1 MALLQQMTTL
11 RLPEETPLSLKLKM
25 QLLLLMSQRA
35 TKPFSLAEAKI

>member
-1 MALLQQMTTL
+1 
-11 RLPEETPLSLKLKM
+11 LKLKM